1 MIQTKEK
8 DMKRI
13 EKEFY
18 DQGYE
23 MIAGIDEAGCGPLAG
38 PVVACAVILPRDY
51 FNPLI
56 YDSKMLYPSTRE
68 KIFYEI
74 LNNAIDIGVG
84 ICSNEEIDKLNIR
97 NATRK
102 AMERTLEDIEI
113 QPDVVLIDG
122 NIFDTNYNM
131 LNSNGKRVIFKNIV
145 KGDRKSITIASASI
159 VAKVLRD
166 EIMSEYEK
174 LYPNF
179 KFSKHKGYPT
189 KEHLQ
194 ELRKF
199 GPTEIHRKTFKPV
212 NQIRIDEVLLKLF

>member
-1 MIQTKEK
+1 MIQTKEE

-13 EKEFY
+13 ENEFY

-23 MIAGIDEAGCGPLAG
+23 VIAGIDEAGCGPLAG
-38 PVVACAVILPRDY
+38 PVVACVVILPRDY

-56 YDSKMLYPSTRE
+56 YDSKMLHPSTRK
-68 KIFYEI
+68 KIFQEI
-74 LNNAIDIGVG
+74 LNNAIEIGVG

-102 AMERTLEDIEI
+102 AMERALEDIEI

-122 NIFDTNYNM
+122 NVFDTNYNM
-131 LNSNGKRVIFKNIV
+131 LNSNGKRVIFKNII
-145 KGDRKSITIASASI
+145 KGDRRSITIASASI

-166 EIMSEYEK
+166 EMMSEYEK

-189 KEHLQ
+189 KEHIQ

-199 GPTEIHRKTFKPV
+199 GPTEIHRKTFKQV
-212 NQIRIDEVLLKLF
+212 KQLRIDELFLKLF

>member
-1 MIQTKEK
+1 M
-8 DMKRI
+8 
-13 EKEFY
+13 
-18 DQGYE
+18 
-23 MIAGIDEAGCGPLAG
+23 
-38 PVVACAVILPRDY
+38 
-51 FNPLI
+51 
-56 YDSKMLYPSTRE
+56 
-68 KIFYEI
+68 
-74 LNNAIDIGVG
+74 G

>member
-166 EIMSEYEK
+166 EIMAEYEK

-199 GPTEIHRKTFKPV
+199 GPTEIHRKTFKLV